1 MDEVTTG
8 KKVSVKNEKAVMHP
22 KLQSWLKDNK
32 TTIVYAMVA
41 TLLPSVV
48 LSIIYFGVKLNQ
60 LSGRL
65 AEIHYHVSSIEGR
78 TASLENRQTEVR
90 GQLTQLDGKLTALSN
105 SPILKEVETLSPRLN
120 LMEKQLA
127 SIHVRQKVTPVRSNP
142 VHAAEKQ
149 YYEIKEGDNLYQI
162 SKKHGLSVEE
172 LARMNGLYED
182 ELIVVGQKI
191 VVSK

>member
-32 TTIVYAMVA
+32 TTIVYAIVA
-41 TLLPSVV
+41 TLLPSLV
-48 LSIIYFGVKLNQ
+48 LSLIYFGVKLNQ
-60 LSGRL
+60 LSVRL
-65 AEIHYHVSSIEGR
+65 AEIHYHVSSVEGR

-105 SPILKEVETLSPRLN
+105 SPILKDVETLAPRVN
-120 LMEKQLA
+120 LLEKQLA

-162 SKKHGLSVEE
+162 SRKHGLSVEE
-172 LARMNGLYED
+172 LAKMNGLYED

>member
-32 TTIVYAMVA
+32 TTIVYAIVA
-41 TLLPSVV
+41 TLLPSLV

-60 LSGRL
+60 LSVRL
-65 AEIHYHVSSIEGR
+65 AEINYHVSGIEGR

-105 SPILKEVETLSPRLN
+105 SPTLKDVETLAPRVN
-120 LMEKQLA
+120 LLEKQLA

>member
-8 KKVSVKNEKAVMHP
+8 KKVSVKNKKAVMHS
-22 KLQSWLKDNK
+22 KLQSWLTDNR
-32 TTIVYAMVA
+32 TTIVYAIVA
-41 TLLPSVV
+41 TLLPSLV

-60 LSGRL
+60 LSVRL
-65 AEIHYHVSSIEGR
+65 AEIHYHVSSVEGR

-105 SPILKEVETLSPRLN
+105 SPTLKDVETLAPRVN
-120 LMEKQLA
+120 LLEKQLA

-142 VHAAEKQ
+142 VHAAGKQ

-162 SKKHGLSVEE
+162 SRKHGLSVEE

>member
-32 TTIVYAMVA
+32 TTIVYAIVA
-41 TLLPSVV
+41 TLLPSLVF
-48 LSIIYFGVKLNQ
+48 SIIYFGVKLNQ
-60 LSGRL
+60 LSVRL
-65 AEIHYHVSSIEGR
+65 AEINYHVSSIEGR

-105 SPILKEVETLSPRLN
+105 SPILKDVETLAPRVN
-120 LMEKQLA
+120 LLEKQLA

>member
-32 TTIVYAMVA
+32 TTIVYAIVA
-41 TLLPSVV
+41 TLLPSLV
-48 LSIIYFGVKLNQ
+48 LSLIYFGVKLNQ
-60 LSGRL
+60 LSVRL
-65 AEIHYHVSSIEGR
+65 AEIHYHVSSVEGR

-105 SPILKEVETLSPRLN
+105 SPTLKDVETLAPRVN
-120 LMEKQLA
+120 LLEKQLA

-162 SKKHGLSVEE
+162 SRKHGLSVEE
-172 LARMNGLYED
+172 LAKMNGLYED

>member
-32 TTIVYAMVA
+32 TTIVYAIVA
-41 TLLPSVV
+41 TLLPSLV
-48 LSIIYFGVKLNQ
+48 LSLIYFGVKLNQ
-60 LSGRL
+60 LSVRL
-65 AEIHYHVSSIEGR
+65 AEIHYHVSSVEGR

-105 SPILKEVETLSPRLN
+105 SPILKDVETLAPRVN
-120 LMEKQLA
+120 LLEKQLA